1 MEKQLVLSDERLV
14 KDFIAGKVTSI
25 DMLIERHKAKVF
37 SYILMCVKQQ
47 ELAEDIF
54 QEAFIRVIKTL
65 KNGRYFDSGKFSS
78 WVMRIAHNLIIDHYR
93 KQKNQSVISND
104 NYEYDLFNSAKFS
117 DKSVEEEMVKSQVL
131 SEVAM
136 LVKLLPD
143 NQREVV
149 EMRHYRDL
157 SFKEIAEE
165 TNVSIN
171 TALGRM
177 RYALMNLRKLA
188 EERNIS
194 LTLS

>member
-1 MEKQLVLSDERLV
+1 MEKQLVLSDEQLV
-14 KDFIAGKVTSI
+14 RDFVAGNSGSI
-25 DMLIERHKAKVF
+25 DVLIERHKAKIF
-37 SYILMCVKQQ
+37 SYIVMCVKQQ

-65 KNGRYFDSGKFSS
+65 KEGRYNDSGKFSS
-78 WVMRIAHNLIIDHYR
+78 WVMRIAHNLIIDYYR
-93 KQKNQSVISND
+93 KQKNLAIISND
-104 NYEYDLFNSAKFS
+104 NYEYDLFNSTSFA
-117 DKSVEEEMVKSQVL
+117 DKSVEEEIVYSQVL
-131 SEVAM
+131 KEVSL
-136 LVKLLPD
+136 LVNLLPE

-149 EMRHYRDL
+149 VMRHYRDL

-177 RYALMNLRKLA
+177 RYAIMNLRRLA

-194 LTLS
+194 LTLQ

>member
-1 MEKQLVLSDERLV
+1 MEKQLVLSDEQLV
-14 KDFIAGKVTSI
+14 KDFVAGDAGSI
-25 DMLIERHKAKVF
+25 DVLIERHKAKIF
-37 SYILMCVKQQ
+37 SYIVMCVKQQ

-54 QEAFIRVIKTL
+54 QEAFIRVIRTL
-65 KNGRYFDSGKFSS
+65 KNGRYNDTGKFSS
-78 WVMRIAHNLIIDHYR
+78 WVMRIAHNLIIDYYR

-104 NYEYDLFNSAKFS
+104 NYEYDLFNSTSFS
-117 DKSVEEEMVKSQVL
+117 DKSIEEQLVYEQVMQ
-131 SEVAM
+131 EVGM

-149 EMRHYRDL
+149 MMRHYRDL

-177 RYALMNLRKLA
+177 RYALMNLRRLA

-194 LTLS
+194 LTLQ

>member
-1 MEKQLVLSDERLV
+1 MDKQTMLSDEELV
-14 KDFIAGKVTSI
+14 KNFIAGNVTCI
-25 DMLIERHKAKVF
+25 DVLIDRHKAKVF
-37 SYILMCVKQQ
+37 SYIMMCVKQQ

-65 KNGRYFDSGKFSS
+65 KKGRYSDSGKFSS

-93 KQKNQSVISND
+93 KQKNQVMVSND
-104 NYEYDLFNSAKFS
+104 NYEFDLFNSARFS
-117 DKSVEEEMVKSQVL
+117 DKSVEEKLVHDQIL
-131 SEVAM
+131 SEVGM
-136 LVKLLPD
+136 LVKMLPD

-149 EMRHYRDL
+149 EMRHYKGL

-177 RYALMNLRKLA
+177 RYALMNLRRMM
-188 EERNIS
+188 EERNLS

>member
-1 MEKQLVLSDERLV
+1 MEKQLVLSDEQLV
-14 KDFIAGKVTSI
+14 KDFVAGDSGSI
-25 DMLIERHKAKVF
+25 DILIERHKAKIF
-37 SYILMCVKQQ
+37 SYIVMCVKQQ

-54 QEAFIRVIKTL
+54 QEAFIRVIRTL
-65 KNGRYFDSGKFSS
+65 KNGRYSDSGKFSS
-78 WVMRIAHNLIIDHYR
+78 WVMRIAHNLIIDYYR

-104 NYEYDLFNSAKFS
+104 NYEYDLFNSTQFS
-117 DKSVEEEMVKSQVL
+117 DKSVEEQMVTDQVL
-131 SEVAM
+131 SEVSM
-136 LVKLLPD
+136 LVNLLPD

-149 EMRHYRDL
+149 VMRHYRDL

-177 RYALMNLRKLA
+177 RYALMNLRRLA

-194 LTLS
+194 LTMS

>member
-1 MEKQLVLSDERLV
+1 MDKQTMLSDEELV
-14 KDFIAGKVTSI
+14 KNFIAGNVTCI
-25 DMLIERHKAKVF
+25 DVLIDRHKAKVF
-37 SYILMCVKQQ
+37 SYIMMCVKQQ

-65 KNGRYFDSGKFSS
+65 KKGKYSDSGKFSS

-93 KQKNQSVISND
+93 KQKNQVMVSND
-104 NYEYDLFNSAKFS
+104 NYEFDLFNSARFS
-117 DKSVEEEMVKSQVL
+117 DKSVEEKLIHDQIL
-131 SEVAM
+131 SEVGM
-136 LVKLLPD
+136 LVKMLPD

-149 EMRHYRDL
+149 EMRHYKGL

-177 RYALMNLRKLA
+177 RYALMNLRRMM
-188 EERNIS
+188 EERNLS
-194 LTLS
+194 LVLT

>member
-1 MEKQLVLSDERLV
+1 MEKQLVLSDEQLV
-14 KDFIAGKVTSI
+14 KDFVAGDSSSI
-25 DMLIERHKAKVF
+25 DLLIERHKAKIF
-37 SYILMCVKQQ
+37 SYIVMCVKQQ

-54 QEAFIRVIKTL
+54 QEAFIRVIRTL
-65 KNGRYFDSGKFSS
+65 KNGRYSDNGKFSS
-78 WVMRIAHNLIIDHYR
+78 WVMRIAHNLIIDYYR

-104 NYEYDLFNSAKFS
+104 NYEYDLFNSTQFS
-117 DKSVEEEMVKSQVL
+117 DASVEERMVSDQVL
-131 SEVAM
+131 SEVGK
-136 LVKLLPD
+136 LVNLLPE
-143 NQREVV
+143 NQKEVV
-149 EMRHYRDL
+149 VMRHYRDL

-177 RYALMNLRKLA
+177 RYALMNLRRLA

>member
-1 MEKQLVLSDERLV
+1 MEKQLELSDEQLV
-14 KDFIAGKVTSI
+14 KDFVAGDSSSI
-25 DMLIERHKAKVF
+25 DLLIERHKAKIF
-37 SYILMCVKQQ
+37 SYIVMCVKQQ

-54 QEAFIRVIKTL
+54 QEAFIRVIRTL
-65 KNGRYFDSGKFSS
+65 KNGRYSDSGKFSS
-78 WVMRIAHNLIIDHYR
+78 WVMRIAHNLIIDYYR

-104 NYEYDLFNSAKFS
+104 NYEYDLFNSTQFS
-117 DKSVEEEMVKSQVL
+117 DKSVEEQMVTDQVL
-131 SEVAM
+131 SEVSM
-136 LVKLLPD
+136 LVNLLPD

-149 EMRHYRDL
+149 VMRHYRDL

-177 RYALMNLRKLA
+177 RYALMNLRRLA

-194 LTLS
+194 LTMS

>member
-1 MEKQLVLSDERLV
+1 MEKQTMLSDEQLV
-14 KDFIAGKVTSI
+14 KGFVAGDSGSI
-25 DMLIERHKAKVF
+25 DVLIERHKAKIF

-47 ELAEDIF
+47 ELAEDVF
-54 QEAFIRVIKTL
+54 QEAFIRVIRTL
-65 KNGRYFDSGKFSS
+65 KNGRYSDTGKFSS

-104 NYEYDLFNSAKFS
+104 NYDYDLFNSPRFS
-117 DKSVEEEMVKSQVL
+117 DQSIEEEMVKEQVL
-131 SEVAM
+131 QSVGQ
-136 LVKLLPD
+136 LVNLLPD

-149 EMRHYRDL
+149 IMRHYRDL

-177 RYALMNLRKLA
+177 RYALMNLRRLA

-194 LTLS
+194 LTLA

>member
-1 MEKQLVLSDERLV
+1 MEKQLVLSDEQLV
-14 KDFIAGKVTSI
+14 KDFVAGDSSSI
-25 DMLIERHKAKVF
+25 DVLIERHKAKIF
-37 SYILMCVKQQ
+37 SYIVMCVKQQ

-54 QEAFIRVIKTL
+54 QEAFIRVIRTL
-65 KNGRYFDSGKFSS
+65 KEGRYNDSGKFSS
-78 WVMRIAHNLIIDHYR
+78 WVMRIAHNLIIDYYR

-104 NYEYDLFNSAKFS
+104 NYEYDLFNSTSFA
-117 DKSVEEEMVKSQVL
+117 DKSVEEEIVYKQVL
-131 SEVAM
+131 KEVGL
-136 LVKLLPD
+136 LVNLLPD

-149 EMRHYRDL
+149 VMRHYRDL

-177 RYALMNLRKLA
+177 RYALMNLRRLA

-194 LTLS
+194 LTLQ

>member
-1 MEKQLVLSDERLV
+1 MDKQTMLSDEQLV
-14 KDFIAGKVTSI
+14 KMFIAGNYASI
-25 DMLIERHKAKVF
+25 DILIDRHKSKVF
-37 SYILMCVKQQ
+37 SYVLMCVKQQ

-65 KNGRYFDSGKFSS
+65 KKGQYSDSGKFSS

-93 KQKNQSVISND
+93 KQKNMAVISND
-104 NYEYDLFNSAKFS
+104 SYEFDLFNSTKFA
-117 DKSVEEEMVKSQVL
+117 DKSIEEKMVFDQIL
-131 SEVAM
+131 SEVSM

-149 EMRHYRDL
+149 ELRHYKGL

-177 RYALMNLRKLA
+177 RYALMNLRKMV
-188 EERNIS
+188 EERNLS
-194 LTLS
+194 LQDL

>member
-1 MEKQLVLSDERLV
+1 MEKQTLLSDEYLV
-14 KDFIAGKVTSI
+14 KSFIEGNYGSI
-25 DMLIERHKAKVF
+25 DVLIDRHKSKIF

-65 KNGRYFDSGKFSS
+65 KQGRYSDSGKFSS
-78 WVMRIAHNLIIDHYR
+78 WVMRIAHNLIIDFYR
-93 KQKNQSVISND
+93 KQKNKAVISND
-104 NYEYDLFNSAKFS
+104 SYEYDLFNSVKFS
-117 DKSVEEEMVKSQVL
+117 DKSIEEKMIYDQVL
-131 SEVAM
+131 GEVGK

-165 TNVSIN
+165 TDVSIN

-177 RYALMNLRKLA
+177 RYALMNLRRMM

-194 LTLS
+194 LSLT

>member
-1 MEKQLVLSDERLV
+1 MEKQIMLSDEELV
-14 KDFIAGKVTSI
+14 KNFIAGNVSCI
-25 DMLIERHKAKVF
+25 DILIDRHKAKVF
-37 SYILMCVKQQ
+37 SYIMMCVKQQ

-65 KNGRYFDSGKFSS
+65 KKGNYSDTGKFSS

-93 KQKNQSVISND
+93 KQKNQVMISND
-104 NYEYDLFNSAKFS
+104 NYEFDLFNSTRFS
-117 DKSVEEEMVKSQVL
+117 DKSIEDKMVFEQIL
-131 SEVAM
+131 SEVNS

-149 EMRHYRDL
+149 EMRHYKGL

-177 RYALMNLRKLA
+177 RYALMNLRRMM
-188 EERNIS
+188 EERNLS
-194 LTLS
+194 FTLS

>member
-1 MEKQLVLSDERLV
+1 MEKQIVLSDEQLV
-14 KDFIAGKVTSI
+14 KDFIAGNNNSI
-25 DMLIERHKAKVF
+25 DKLIERHQAKIL

-47 ELAEDIF
+47 ELAQDIF
-54 QEAFIRVIKTL
+54 QESFIRVVRTL
-65 KNGRYFDSGKFSS
+65 KRGRYADNGKFSS

-104 NYEYDLFNSAKFS
+104 NYEYDLFNSSQFS
-117 DKSVEEEMVKSQVL
+117 DRSIEDQMVKDQVL
-131 SEVAM
+131 SDVGM

-177 RYALMNLRKLA
+177 RYALMNLRRLA

>member
-1 MEKQLVLSDERLV
+1 MEKQLVLSDEQLV
-14 KDFIAGKVTSI
+14 KSFAAGNCSSI
-25 DMLIERHKAKVF
+25 DVLIDRHKAKIF
-37 SYILMCVKQQ
+37 AYILTCVKQQ

-65 KNGRYFDSGKFSS
+65 KNGRYADSGKFSS
-78 WVMRIAHNLIIDHYR
+78 WVMRIAHNLIIDYYR
-93 KQKNQSVISND
+93 KQKNQSAISND
-104 NYEYDLFNSAKFS
+104 NYEYDLFNSARFS
-117 DKSVEEEMVKSQVL
+117 DQSIEDRLVL
-131 SEVAM
+131 DQLRKDVSL
-136 LVKLLPD
+136 LVQLLPEK
-143 NQREVV
+143 QREVV
-149 EMRHYRDL
+149 IMRHYGDL

-177 RYALMNLRKLA
+177 RYALINLKRLA

>member
-1 MEKQLVLSDERLV
+1 MEKQIMLSDEELV
-14 KDFIAGKVTSI
+14 KNFIAGNVTCI
-25 DMLIERHKAKVF
+25 DVLIDRHKAKVF
-37 SYILMCVKQQ
+37 SYIMMCVKQQ

-65 KNGRYFDSGKFSS
+65 KKGNYSDTGKFSS

-93 KQKNQSVISND
+93 KQKNQVMISND
-104 NYEYDLFNSAKFS
+104 NYEFDLFNSTRFS
-117 DKSVEEEMVKSQVL
+117 DKSIEDKMVFEQIL
-131 SEVAM
+131 SELNS

-149 EMRHYRDL
+149 EMRHYKGL

-177 RYALMNLRKLA
+177 RYALMNLRRMM
-188 EERNIS
+188 EERNLS
-194 LTLS
+194 FTLS

>member
-1 MEKQLVLSDERLV
+1 MEKQLVLSDEQLV
-14 KDFIAGKVTSI
+14 KDFVAGDSSSI
-25 DMLIERHKAKVF
+25 DGLIERHKAKIF
-37 SYILMCVKQQ
+37 SYIVMCVKQQ

-54 QEAFIRVIKTL
+54 QEAFIRVIRTL
-65 KNGRYFDSGKFSS
+65 KNGRYNDSGKFSS

-104 NYEYDLFNSAKFS
+104 NYEYDLFNSTSFA
-117 DKSVEEEMVKSQVL
+117 DKSVEEQMVYKQVM
-131 SEVAM
+131 SEVSM
-136 LVKLLPD
+136 LVKLLPE

-177 RYALMNLRKLA
+177 RYALMNLRRLA

-194 LTLS
+194 LTLQ

>member
-1 MEKQLVLSDERLV
+1 MLSDEQLV
-14 KDFIAGKVTSI
+14 KDFVAGDSSSI
-25 DMLIERHKAKVF
+25 DVLIERHKAKIF
-37 SYILMCVKQQ
+37 SYIVMCVKQQ

-54 QEAFIRVIKTL
+54 QEAFIRVIRTL
-65 KNGRYFDSGKFSS
+65 KEGRYNDSGKFSS
-78 WVMRIAHNLIIDHYR
+78 WVMRIAHNLIIDYYR

-104 NYEYDLFNSAKFS
+104 NYEYDLFNSTSFA
-117 DKSVEEEMVKSQVL
+117 DKSVEEEIVYKQVL
-131 SEVAM
+131 KEVGL
-136 LVKLLPD
+136 LVNLLPD

-149 EMRHYRDL
+149 VMRHYRDL

-177 RYALMNLRKLA
+177 RYALMNLRRLA

-194 LTLS
+194 LTLQ

>member
-1 MEKQLVLSDERLV
+1 MEKQTLLSDEYLV
-14 KDFIAGKVTSI
+14 KSFIEGNYGSI
-25 DMLIERHKAKVF
+25 DVLIDRHKSKIF

-65 KNGRYFDSGKFSS
+65 KQGRYSDSGKFSS
-78 WVMRIAHNLIIDHYR
+78 WVMRIAHNLIIDFYR
-93 KQKNQSVISND
+93 KQKNKAVISND
-104 NYEYDLFNSAKFS
+104 SYEYDLFNSVKFA
-117 DKSVEEEMVKSQVL
+117 DKSIEEKMIYDQVL
-131 SEVAM
+131 GEVGK

-165 TNVSIN
+165 TDVSIN

-177 RYALMNLRKLA
+177 RYALMNLRRMM

-194 LTLS
+194 LSLT

>member
-1 MEKQLVLSDERLV
+1 MEKQTLLSDEQLV
-14 KDFIAGKVTSI
+14 KSFIAGNHTSI
-25 DMLIERHKAKVF
+25 DILIDRHKAKVF
-37 SYILMCVKQQ
+37 SYIMMCVKQH

-65 KNGRYFDSGKFSS
+65 KKNRYSDTGKFSS

-93 KQKNQSVISND
+93 KQKNQAMVSND
-104 NYEYDLFNSAKFS
+104 NYEFDLFNSTKFA
-117 DKSVEEEMVKSQVL
+117 DKSIEEKMVFDQIL

-149 EMRHYRDL
+149 EMRHYKGL

-165 TNVSIN
+165 TDVSIN

-177 RYALMNLRKLA
+177 RYALMNLRRMM
-188 EERNIS
+188 EERNLS
-194 LTLS
+194 LTLT

>member
-1 MEKQLVLSDERLV
+1 MEKQIVLSDEQLV
-14 KDFIAGKVTSI
+14 KEFIVGNRISI
-25 DMLIERHKAKVF
+25 DILIDRHKAKIF

-47 ELAEDIF
+47 VLAEDIF

-65 KNGRYFDSGKFSS
+65 KNGRYADSGKFSS
-78 WVMRIAHNLIIDHYR
+78 WVMRIAHNLIIDYYR
-93 KQKNQSVISND
+93 KQKNHSVISND
-104 NYEYDLFNSAKFS
+104 NYEYDLFNSTQFS
-117 DKSVEEEMVKSQVL
+117 DPSIEDQMVVNQVMQ
-131 SEVAM
+131 EVSM
-136 LVKLLPD
+136 LVELLPD

-149 EMRHYRDL
+149 VMRHYRDL

-177 RYALMNLRKLA
+177 RYALMNLRRLA

>member
-1 MEKQLVLSDERLV
+1 MEKQLVLSDEQLV
-14 KDFIAGKVTSI
+14 KDFIAGRCSSI
-25 DMLIERHKAKVF
+25 DVLIDRHKAKIF

-47 ELAEDIF
+47 VLAEDIF

-65 KNGRYFDSGKFSS
+65 KNGRYADSGKFSS

-93 KQKNQSVISND
+93 KQKNKSVISND
-104 NYEYDLFNSAKFS
+104 NYEYDLFNSSQFS
-117 DKSVEEEMVKSQVL
+117 DQSIEEKLVVDQLRK
-131 SEVAM
+131 EVSM
-136 LVKLLPD
+136 LVGLLPD

-149 EMRHYRDL
+149 VMRHYRDL

-177 RYALMNLRKLA
+177 RYALMNLRRLA

>member
-1 MEKQLVLSDERLV
+1 MEKQTLLSDEQLV
-14 KDFIAGKVTSI
+14 KSFIAGNHTSI
-25 DMLIERHKAKVF
+25 DILIDRHKAKVF
-37 SYILMCVKQQ
+37 SYIMMCVKQH

-65 KNGRYFDSGKFSS
+65 KKNRYSDTGKFSS

-93 KQKNQSVISND
+93 KQKNQAMVSND
-104 NYEYDLFNSAKFS
+104 NYEFDLFNSTKFS
-117 DKSVEEEMVKSQVL
+117 DKSIEEKMVFDQIL

-149 EMRHYRDL
+149 EMRHYKGL

-177 RYALMNLRKLA
+177 RYALMNLRRMM
-188 EERNIS
+188 EERNLS
-194 LTLS
+194 LTLT

>member
-1 MEKQLVLSDERLV
+1 MEKQFVLSDEQLV
-14 KDFIAGKVTSI
+14 KDFIAGDCNSI
-25 DMLIERHKAKVF
+25 DTLIERHKAKIF
-37 SYILMCVKQQ
+37 SYIVMCVKQQ
-47 ELAEDIF
+47 VLAEDIF
-54 QEAFIRVIKTL
+54 QEAFIRVINTL
-65 KNGRYFDSGKFSS
+65 KKGRYSDSGKFSS

-104 NYEYDLFNSAKFS
+104 NYEYDLFNSSQFS
-117 DKSVEEEMVKSQVL
+117 DKSIEEQMVMEQIL
-131 SEVAM
+131 QEVGM

-143 NQREVV
+143 NQRQVV

-177 RYALMNLRKLA
+177 RYALLNLRRLA
-188 EERNIS
+188 DERHIS

>member
-1 MEKQLVLSDERLV
+1 MDKQTMLSDEELV
-14 KDFIAGKVTSI
+14 KNFIAGNVTCI
-25 DMLIERHKAKVF
+25 DVLIDRHKAKVF
-37 SYILMCVKQQ
+37 SYIMMCVKQQ

-65 KNGRYFDSGKFSS
+65 KKGRYSDSGKFSS

-93 KQKNQSVISND
+93 KQKNQVMVSND
-104 NYEYDLFNSAKFS
+104 NYEFDLFNSARFS
-117 DKSVEEEMVKSQVL
+117 DKSVEEKLVHDQIL
-131 SEVAM
+131 SEVGM
-136 LVKLLPD
+136 LVRMLPD

-149 EMRHYRDL
+149 EMRHYKGL

-177 RYALMNLRKLA
+177 RYALMNLRRMM
-188 EERNIS
+188 EERNLS

>member
-1 MEKQLVLSDERLV
+1 MDKQTMLSDEELV
-14 KDFIAGKVTSI
+14 KNFIAGNVTCI
-25 DMLIERHKAKVF
+25 DVLIDRHKAKVF
-37 SYILMCVKQQ
+37 SYIMMCVKQQ

-65 KNGRYFDSGKFSS
+65 KKGRYSDSGKFSS

-93 KQKNQSVISND
+93 KQKNQVMVSND
-104 NYEYDLFNSAKFS
+104 NYEFDLFNSARFS
-117 DKSVEEEMVKSQVL
+117 DKSVEEKLVHDQIL
-131 SEVAM
+131 SEVGM
-136 LVKLLPD
+136 LVKMLPD

-149 EMRHYRDL
+149 EMRHYKGL

-177 RYALMNLRKLA
+177 RYALMNLRRMM
-188 EERNIS
+188 EERNLS
-194 LTLS
+194 LVLT

>member
-1 MEKQLVLSDERLV
+1 MDKQTMLSDEELV
-14 KDFIAGKVTSI
+14 KNFIAGNVTCI
-25 DMLIERHKAKVF
+25 DILIDRHKAKVF
-37 SYILMCVKQQ
+37 SYIMMCVKQQ
-47 ELAEDIF
+47 ELVEDIF

-65 KNGRYFDSGKFSS
+65 KKGKYSDSGKFSS

-93 KQKNQSVISND
+93 KQKNQVMVSND
-104 NYEYDLFNSAKFS
+104 NYEFDLFNSARFS
-117 DKSVEEEMVKSQVL
+117 DKSVEEKLVHDQIL
-131 SEVAM
+131 SEVGM
-136 LVKLLPD
+136 LVKMLPD

-149 EMRHYRDL
+149 EMRHYKGL

-177 RYALMNLRKLA
+177 RYALMNLRRMM
-188 EERNIS
+188 EERNLS